1 MENFS
6 LKDSVKTMSSHAFY
20 SKERDGK
27 YAISPATL
35 LFSLVSNNCYR

>member
-6 LKDSVKTMSSHAFY
+6 LNDSVKTMSSHAFY

-35 LFSLVSNNCYR
+35 LFSLVSKNSYK